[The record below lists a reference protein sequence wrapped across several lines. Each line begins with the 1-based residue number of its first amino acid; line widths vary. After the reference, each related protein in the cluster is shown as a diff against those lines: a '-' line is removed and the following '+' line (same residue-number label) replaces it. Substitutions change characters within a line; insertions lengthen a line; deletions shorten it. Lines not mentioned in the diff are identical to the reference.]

1 MGKIPRMW
9 CSQLYLLGL
18 LPYNDRPTGGL
29 NTSQVKK
36 HLTPRGNIIF
46 HISKSPHVFTL
57 PLCLW
62 HHRHAQ
68 RSTCS
73 KQALGRKPG
82 FLGARLKR
90 HLLRLGGVRGE
101 TKRVVEVTWW
111 IYYIVSCCIISWY
124 YTILYYTIRCYT
136 ILHYTISVYVIY
148 CIIFYII
155 VILL

>member
-1 MGKIPRMW
+1 MIDQPGVW
-9 CSQLYLLGL
+9 TLL
-18 LPYNDRPTGGL
+18 RW
-29 NTSQVKK
+29 KK

-46 HISKSPHVFTL
+46 HISKSPHVFTV

-101 TKRVVEVTWW
+101 TKRVVDVTWW

-136 ILHYTISVYVIY
+136 ILHYTIPVYVIY
-148 CIIFYII
+148 CIICYIK
-155 VILL
+155 VILLYIELYIKSYMYNTLKCIIS

>member
-1 MGKIPRMW
+1 MIDQPGVW
-9 CSQLYLLGL
+9 TLL
-18 LPYNDRPTGGL
+18 RW
-29 NTSQVKK
+29 KK

-46 HISKSPHVFTL
+46 HISKSPHVFTV

-101 TKRVVEVTWW
+101 TKRVVDVTWW

-124 YTILYYTIRCYT
+124 YTILYYIILYDAILYYT
-136 ILHYTISVYVIY
+136 IPYQFMLYIVLYFTLKLFYYTLNHTLNHT
-148 CIIFYII
+148 CIIH
-155 VILL
+155 